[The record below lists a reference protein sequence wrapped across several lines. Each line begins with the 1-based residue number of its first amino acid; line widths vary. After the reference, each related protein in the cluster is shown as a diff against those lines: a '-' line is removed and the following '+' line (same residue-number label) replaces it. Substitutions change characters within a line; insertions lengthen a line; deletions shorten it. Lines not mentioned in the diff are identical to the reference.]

1 MDFLAVYLKSINNRL
16 INKREIELIYKS
28 LNRIIG
34 SNVQGLKFDEF
45 LNLPIRYDFIS
56 NMVLVNYN
64 GAINYYLDMVEEYEN
79 KCELINYLIVFSIIH
94 ELYHEKQ
101 MREQDGSIKD
111 IYKHCYSLLNDT
123 HSGMSRVITQ
133 VIYNKLH
140 DYLAIEVNANI
151 EAYVSI
157 LKMVDGDVYDFFY
170 NNLVLYIKKV
180 YVDYDLK
187 EMYKYLGYANLNDDF
202 NLDND
207 EEKIKKG
214 VYLSKRLTSI
224 DEVDVRKI
232 ISVN

>member
-45 LNLPIRYDFIS
+45 LNLPIRYDFVS

-224 DEVDVRKI
+224 DEVDIRKI